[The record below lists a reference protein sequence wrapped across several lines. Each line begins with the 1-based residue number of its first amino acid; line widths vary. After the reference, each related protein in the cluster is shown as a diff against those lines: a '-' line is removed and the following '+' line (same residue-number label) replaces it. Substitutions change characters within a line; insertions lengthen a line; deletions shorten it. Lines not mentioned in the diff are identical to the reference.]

1 MPLTAS
7 ESRVRLPF
15 KGSPRPT
22 LGVELEVQIL
32 DPETMNLTAGSV
44 DLLTRISNGD
54 GAEHPKIKQEL
65 TQSTVEVITGI
76 CDDVPHA
83 RRDLAESLRTLYEI
97 GDELGLAFAM
107 AGTHPF
113 AQWRDQK
120 IFPNARYEHLVNKI
134 QWPARRL
141 LIYGLHVHVGVGSGE
156 KAIAISNA
164 LTTFIPHLLAL
175 SASSP
180 YTDFEDT
187 GLASVRSK
195 IFEGMPTAG
204 LPFRLANYG
213 EFQAFMNT
221 LIHARAIESVR
232 EIWWDIRP
240 HPNFGTIEV
249 RVCDCPSSLTEVCA
263 LTALI
268 QSLVVCLGTYYD
280 EGHYVDLLRAWI
292 VRENKWR
299 AARNGLDAEIILNN
313 RGSQAPLRE
322 QIGAL
327 LEDLAPFADALGC
340 RTELE
345 SVRTM
350 MHDGV
355 SYERQRRVYAETGSL
370 EAIVRSLAAEARAD
384 VFRSDVA

>member
-7 ESRVRLPF
+7 ESRACLPF

-22 LGVELEVQIL
+22 LGVELEIQIL
-32 DPETMNLTAGSV
+32 DPETMNLTSGSV
-44 DLLTRISNGD
+44 DLLARLNAGR
-54 GAEHPKIKQEL
+54 AEHPKIKQEL

-83 RRDLAESLRTLYEI
+83 RRDLTESLRTLYEA

-120 IFPNARYEHLVNKI
+120 IFPNERYDHLVNKI

-221 LIHARAIESVR
+221 LIHAGAIESVR

-240 HPNFGTIEV
+240 HPSFGTIEV

-263 LTALI
+263 ITALI

-299 AARNGLDAEIILNN
+299 AARNGLDAEIILDN
-313 RGSQAPLRE
+313 RGGQAPLRE
-322 QIGAL
+322 EIGSL
-327 LEDLAPFADALGC
+327 LEDVAPFADALGC
-340 RTELE
+340 RTDLE
-345 SVRTM
+345 AVRTM
-350 MHDGV
+350 LRDGV

-384 VFRSDVA
+384 VFRADAA